1 MQRWGWEK
9 CFPGSLTLPDRRAR
23 RACLGFYPEVSWMVY
38 TAHPPRRQVGL
49 SCSRPGPLFT
59 LSGLNGIL
67 GSFRQ
72 RPQSPYFSFFT
83 EVVSELKKFKPR
95 ILTPTDRKL
104 ETSPVTSLR
113 IFHSPRAT
121 KLGITFLVLRDEVT
135 AKQGRQKKGKESTWS
150 WDHTSLWSLSQA
162 ATWQG
167 RERGN
172 PEPVLLFEEMP
183 SR

>member
-9 CFPGSLTLPDRRAR
+9 CFPGSLTLPDRIAR

-59 LSGLNGIL
+59 LRGLNCIP
-67 GSFRQ
+67 GSFCQ
-72 RPQSPYFSFFT
+72 RPQSSYFSFFT

-95 ILTPTDRKL
+95 TLTLTERKL
-104 ETSPVTSLR
+104 ETSPVPSLR

-135 AKQGRQKKGKESTWS
+135 AKQGRQKKGKRK
-150 WDHTSLWSLSQA
+150 HL
-162 ATWQG
+162 
-167 RERGN
+167 
-172 PEPVLLFEEMP
+172 VLGSHFPLILELGSHLAGKGKRQPWACPFVW
-183 SR
+183 RNAF